1 MIYNFLNIKNSL
13 RNLTDEEFETLLPQ
27 LAQELETVSF
37 YTTYSDVELRTD
49 WMKLVNWNARTNSI
63 ASTQRIGM
71 KLCEHFFPNF
81 YDIEDKKGNS
91 FKSLWTAKNLEKV
104 LRWNR
109 KSHSTPYLSEIKRGI
124 YFNFGLPKSTMYR
137 PQMAKMVV
145 ANLGGTRVFD
155 PCAGWAGRMLGSLAA
170 GAETYIAFEPNTETY
185 EGLLRVVDFLG
196 VHDRVQLY
204 KDSALNMAQYDIRD
218 IDVVLTSP
226 PYFDL
231 EVYSHEDTQSIT
243 GCSSYQ
249 MWVDKFLNP
258 LVNGALNT
266 LKPNGWSCWNVHN
279 VGKMKMIDDVARIHV
294 DYKTK
299 MIFSVTSSKRQANQ
313 QTVTKNQKNSDVTI
327 CYSNNTITNKSDEF
341 FTVS

>member
-27 LAQELETVSF
+27 LAQELEAVSF

-145 ANLGGTRVFD
+145 SNLGGVNVFD
-155 PCAGWAGRMLGSLAA
+155 PCAGWGGRMLGSIAG
-170 GAETYIAFEPNTETY
+170 GAECYTAFEPNTETY
-185 EGLLRVVDFLG
+185 ENLLRLIDFLG
-196 VHDRVQLY
+196 LHDKVRIY
-204 KDSALNMAQYDIRD
+204 KDSALNMKDYGIKD

-243 GCSSYQ
+243 GCSSYK
-249 MWVDKFLNP
+249 MWVDKFLEP
-258 LVNGALNT
+258 LVTGAIET

-279 VGKMKMIDDVARIHV
+279 VGKMKMIDDIAHIHTQFPSKKV
-294 DYKTK
+294 
-299 MIFSVTSSKRQANQ
+299 FSVTSSRRQANQ
-313 QTVTKNQKNSDVTI
+313 TVSTKNEKNSDVTI
-327 CYSNNTITNKSDEF
+327 CYSKQILPQTENF
-341 FTVS
+341 F

>member
-1 MIYNFLNIKNSL
+1 MIHKFLNIRNSL
-13 RNLTDEEFETLLPQ
+13 RNLSDDEFDTLLPE
-27 LAQELETVSF
+27 LAQELENVSF
-37 YTTYSDVELRTD
+37 YTTYSDIELKTD
-49 WMKLVNWNARTNSI
+49 WIKLCEWNAQVKSI
-63 ASTQRIGM
+63 ASTQRLGM

-81 YDIEDKKGNS
+81 YDIENKKGNS

-145 ANLGGTRVFD
+145 SNLGGVRVFD
-155 PCAGWAGRMLGSLAA
+155 PCAGWGGRMLGSLAA
-170 GAETYIAFEPNTETY
+170 AAELYVAFEPNTETY
-185 EGLLRVVDFLG
+185 DGLLRIVEFLDL
-196 VHDRVQLY
+196 HDRVRLY
-204 KDSALNMAQYDIRD
+204 KDSALNMHQYDIKDMD
-218 IDVVLTSP
+218 IVLTSP

-258 LVNGALNT
+258 LVEGTLDT
-266 LKPNGWSCWNVHN
+266 LKPMGWSCWNVHN
-279 VGKMKMIDDVARIHV
+279 VGKMKMIDDVARIHTGY
-294 DYKTK
+294 DTKT
-299 MIFSVTSSKRQANQ
+299 IFSVVSSKRQTNQ
-313 QTVTKNQKNSDVTI
+313 YVVNKNQKNSDVTI
-327 CYSNNTITNKSDEF
+327 CYSKVTSHKETF
-341 FTVS
+341 F

>member
-1 MIYNFLNIKNSL
+1 MIHNFLNIKNSL
-13 RNLTDEEFETLLPQ
+13 RNLTEEEFETLLPQ
-27 LAQELETVSF
+27 LAVELENVSF
-37 YTTYSDVELRTD
+37 YTEYSDIELKTD
-49 WMKLVNWNARTNSI
+49 WMKLVNWNANVSSI

-137 PQMAKMVV
+137 PQMAKMVTY
-145 ANLGGTRVFD
+145 NLGGNRVFD
-155 PCAGWAGRMLGSLAA
+155 PCAGWGGRLLGSLAA
-170 GAETYIAFEPNTETY
+170 GAEKYIAFEPNTETY
-185 EGLLRVVDFLG
+185 EGLLRLIKFLG
-196 VHDRVQLY
+196 LEDRAVIH
-204 KDSALNMAQYDIRD
+204 KDSALNMQQYGIND

-249 MWVDKFLNP
+249 MWVDKFLEP
-258 LVNGALNT
+258 LVIGAIST
-266 LKPNGWSCWNVHN
+266 LKPMGWSCWNVHN
-279 VGKMKMIDDVARIHV
+279 VGKMKMIDDVAKIHNNHPTNV
-294 DYKTK
+294 V
-299 MIFSVTSSKRQANQ
+299 FSITSSRRQANQ
-313 QTVTKNQKNSDVTI
+313 YTTSKNQKNSDVTI
-327 CYSNNTITNKSDEF
+327 CYSKNTKQLKEKF
-341 FTVS
+341 F